1 MRRWTQPRD
10 WRINLTTGLAV
21 GMLGAA
27 GLLVVA
33 AAEEGQRAIP
43 AEVSVRSAE
52 QQK

>member
-1 MRRWTQPRD
+1 MKRWTEPRD

-43 AEVSVRSAE
+43 AGVNVQSA
-52 QQK
+52 QQHK